1 MSEEN
6 KSTGIFGILE
16 KYIMNPLGKLATT
29 KFVRAIMNTGIA
41 VIPFTIVGSMFLVLN
56 VLPTAIPALQGFYDA
71 TIGNFTQLYMLANTA
86 TMGVLALYFSVVLGY
101 EFTKVYVDDDG
112 IDMDPVNGALLS
124 LFAFLMAIPQ
134 LVWEDGAMVR
144 PTEITDASTI
154 INGWAMG
161 GDGVTR
167 FGTIGIFTAIIMGV
181 LAVQLYRLCIVK
193 NWVIK
198 MPDAVPQGVANSF
211 TALVPTFVIAFTVII
226 LNGALVMFGTDLF
239 QLIQAPFGFVTQ
251 ITGTYIGVLVIVFL
265 IHALWSVGI
274 HGSTII
280 TSLINPILLA
290 NMAEN
295 AAGGNHVLAG
305 EFWNSYVI
313 VGGAG
318 ATLGLTIF
326 LAFFARSEQLKAL
339 GKTTIVPAFFNI
351 NEPIIFG
358 VPMIYNPSMF
368 IPFIGAPMVAA
379 TIGYFGTKLG
389 FVNNII
395 AQSPW
400 PMPVGIA
407 AFIGTT
413 DWRAIILAVICV
425 VAAFAV
431 YYPFITKYDKALFV
445 EEQEREAA
453 AEGDDDDFFSF

>member
-6 KSTGIFGILE
+6 KSSGSFGLLE

-86 TMGVLALYFSVVLGY
+86 TMGVLALYFSVVFGY
-101 EFTKVYVDDDG
+101 EFTKVYRDDDG

-134 LVWEDGAMVR
+134 IIWEGGEMIRV
-144 PTEITDASTI
+144 TEITDASTI

-161 GDGVTR
+161 GDGVSR
-167 FGTIGIFTAIIMGV
+167 FGTVGIFTAIIMGT
-181 LAVQLYRLCIVK
+181 LAVLLYRLCVAK

-211 TALVPTFVIAFTVII
+211 TALVPTFVIAITVIL
-226 LNGALVMFGTDLF
+226 LNGILVMFGTDLF
-239 QLIQAPFGFVTQ
+239 QIIQAPFGFVTQ
-251 ITGTYIGVLVIVFL
+251 ITGTYVGVLVIVFL

-280 TSLINPILLA
+280 TSLVNPILLA

-295 AAGGNHVLAG
+295 AAGADHVLAG
-305 EFWNSYVI
+305 EFWNAYAI
-313 VGGAG
+313 IGGAG

-326 LAFFARSEQLKAL
+326 LAFFARSEQLSAL
-339 GKTTIVPAFFNI
+339 GKTAIVPAFFNI

-368 IPFIGAPMVAA
+368 IPFIIAPMVSAS
-379 TIGYFGTKLG
+379 IGYWGTALG
-389 FVNNII
+389 FVNPII
-395 AQSPW
+395 AQQPW
-400 PMPVGIA
+400 PMPVGIG
-407 AFIGTT
+407 AFISTA
-413 DWRAIILAVICV
+413 DWRAAILALVCVI
-425 VAAFAV
+425 AAFVV
-431 YYPFITKYDKALFV
+431 YYPFITKFDKQLV
-445 EEQEREAA
+445 LEEKAREEAA
-453 AEGDDDDFFSF
+453 EVDDEDFFTF

>member
-6 KSTGIFGILE
+6 KTSGFFGVLE
-16 KYIMNPLGKLATT
+16 KYIMNPLGKMATT

-41 VIPFTIVGSMFLVLN
+41 VIPFTIVGSLFLVLN
-56 VLPTAIPALQGFYDA
+56 ILPTAIPALQGFYDA
-71 TIGNFTQLYMLANTA
+71 AIGNYTQLYMLANTA
-86 TMGVLALYFSVVLGY
+86 TMGVLSLYFSVVLGY
-101 EFTKVYVDDDG
+101 EFTKVYVDDEG
-112 IDMDPVNGALLS
+112 LDMNPVNGALLS

-134 LVWEDGAMVR
+134 LVFEDGAMVR
-144 PTEITDASTI
+144 VTEITDTTTI

-181 LAVQLYRLCIVK
+181 IAVQLYRLCIVK
-193 NWVIK
+193 KWVIK

-226 LNGALVMFGTDLF
+226 LNGILIAMGPDLF
-239 QLIQAPFGFVTQ
+239 QLIQAPFGFVTN
-251 ITGTYIGVLVIVFL
+251 ISGSYIGVLVIVFL

-280 TSLINPILLA
+280 TSLVNPILLT

-295 AAGGNHVLAG
+295 AAGADHILAG
-305 EFWNSYVI
+305 EFWNAYVI
-313 VGGAG
+313 IGGAG

-339 GKTTIVPAFFNI
+339 GKTAIVPALFNI

-368 IPFIGAPMVAA
+368 LPFIGAPMVTA
-379 TIGYFGTKLG
+379 TIAYFATGLG
-389 FVNNII
+389 LVNPII
-395 AQSPW
+395 AQQPW
-400 PMPVGIA
+400 PMPVGIG
-407 AFIGTT
+407 AFISTA
-413 DWRAIILAVICV
+413 DWRAAVLAVVCV
-425 VAAFAV
+425 LAALAV
-431 YYPFITKYDKALFV
+431 YYPFITKYDKRLL
-445 EEQEREAA
+445 EEERAREAA
-453 AEGDDDDFFSF
+453 VEGDEEDFFAF